1 MDEPDLIRA
10 AQQGELRPFNQLI
23 LTYQGIAYNVAYRIV
38 NDSDA
43 AADVTQDSFVKAFKS
58 IRQYRG
64 GSFKAWLLR
73 IVTNTCY
80 DLLRARQRRPTN
92 SLEDLMEDP
101 ERAPKMI
108 HDGEGPEE
116 RVLRSEL
123 GDIIQKGIA
132 TLPEDQRVVLVLSDI
147 EGFSYQEI
155 AEVTGTE
162 LGTVKSRLSRGRVKL
177 RDFMQTHSE
186 LLPSKYRLKGREIG
200 VG

>member
-23 LTYQGIAYNVAYRIV
+23 LSYQGIAYNVAYRIL
-38 NDSDA
+38 NEPDA
-43 AADVTQDSFVKAFKS
+43 AADVTQEAFIKAFKS

-73 IVTNTCY
+73 IVTNSCY

-101 ERAPKMI
+101 ERAPQMI

-116 RVLRSEL
+116 HALRSEL
-123 GDIIQKGIA
+123 GDIIQSGIA
-132 TLPEDQRVVLVLSDI
+132 ALPEDQRVVLVLSDI

-162 LGTVKSRLSRGRVKL
+162 LGTVKSRLSRGRAKL

-186 LLPSKYRLKGREIG
+186 LLPAKYRLKGREIG